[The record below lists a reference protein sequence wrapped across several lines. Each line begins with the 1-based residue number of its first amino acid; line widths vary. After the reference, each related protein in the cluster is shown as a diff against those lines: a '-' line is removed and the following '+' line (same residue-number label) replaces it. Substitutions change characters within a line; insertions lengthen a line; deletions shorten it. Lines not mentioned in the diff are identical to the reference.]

1 MHVKPTPQS
10 RALFRPARAVYYEI
24 IHARLERGVPSRF
37 FCATRRTPRK
47 LRHHCSRLALP
58 LSPPRFLDA
67 GRRFLPLLP
76 LFVSPAVPRLR
87 VFSSTFRSQKAGS
100 RFILST
106 RAGLKLFCL
115 LARGHLNGVPA
126 PLKRAPFPSCPFASR
141 RASRVEEKRASATQ
155 NFTVNRARRLPKRRK
170 KPRKNKKAE

>member
-37 FCATRRTPRK
+37 FCATLRTPRK
-47 LRHHCSRLALP
+47 LRHRCSRLALS
-58 LSPPRFLDA
+58 LSRFPSSSLSFDA
-67 GRRFLPLLP
+67 GRRFPSPFLLS
-76 LFVSPAVPRLR
+76 LAVPRLR

-115 LARGHLNGVPA
+115 LAGGHLNGMPGTLKKG
-126 PLKRAPFPSCPFASR
+126 PLSPLSLLGI
-141 RASRVEEKRASATQ
+141 ATSE
-155 NFTVNRARRLPKRRK
+155 
-170 KPRKNKKAE
+170 PRKNTPQLRKILR